1 MRNQQ
6 ISLKEVK
13 TIENKILL
21 FRGREVMLDKDLAEL
36 YGVKPI
42 ALRQQVKRN
51 IKRFP
56 EDFMFQLTQ
65 DEKEK
70 VVTNCDRFRNLK
82 HAQYPPYAFTEHGI
96 IMLASVLNST
106 IAVNVSVQIVRIF
119 IRLRQMLLD
128 NEILSNRLKEIEE
141 KYEYQFKIVFDSIN
155 KLISLTDSNS
165 KKPIGFKYGEDE
177 G

>member
-51 IKRFP
+51 IKRIP
-56 EDFMFQLTQ
+56 
-65 DEKEK
+65 
-70 VVTNCDRFRNLK
+70 
-82 HAQYPPYAFTEHGI
+82 
-96 IMLASVLNST
+96 
-106 IAVNVSVQIVRIF
+106 
-119 IRLRQMLLD
+119 
-128 NEILSNRLKEIEE
+128 
-141 KYEYQFKIVFDSIN
+141 
-155 KLISLTDSNS
+155 
-165 KKPIGFKYGEDE
+165 
-177 G
+177 